1 MKLRGK
7 SEGFIVP
14 SAPDGQH
21 NRWGGKEPCSRRV
34 STREGLGDWREPG
47 NSGHDPDTPEALGI
61 NAKLLQTFGMAVA
74 GSPEQCIE
82 ALSKYRAAG
91 VSNVLLAVGAGALPT
106 EVVRESM
113 ECIAEEVMPAFEA
126 SDVRRQAS

>member
-61 NAKLLQTFGMAVA
+61 NAKQAPAYRFYLLDDKGPQADIRAHAYTLAKQHDGTSGVGGQTSRILIPGLFHLMA
-74 GSPEQCIE
+74 
-82 ALSKYRAAG
+82 R
-91 VSNVLLAVGAGALPT
+91 
-106 EVVRESM
+106 RES
-113 ECIAEEVMPAFEA
+113 V
-126 SDVRRQAS
+126 